1 MTIQQRNEAEEGRG
15 YWIEYTRINGYAF
28 YPTQEGLEKLARN
41 LDLEI
46 SYIRRKITKYLEA

>member
-15 YWIEYTRINGYAF
+15 YWTEYVRLNGYAF
-28 YPTQEGLEKLARN
+28 YPDADGLKKLARN